1 MKKNFITDIC
11 NDYNI
16 LPKYVG
22 EDIEWLDLPNDQMP
36 NYEYKEFDWP
46 SSKVSEI
53 KNNKKPKYLVNESAD
68 TVAALNHLLEQ
79 ISLFLKNKSLDSMF
93 LKIKDASSDKSCN
106 VNLNGFGSGRT
117 DLIISSIYSDSELLL
132 NYCSIQLK
140 PIIITK
146 HEGSDD
152 ILKSSSAQDNTLS
165 PQSFAELLAYTCISE
180 CPIMHCTTDLN
191 QNFHI
196 IFLLEIDNRITLN
209 RYKLSAKK
217 AIASIAIWLYYFC
230 PHLTKNKNFKPK
242 TQDLNLLASIQR
254 AHQLIKKK
262 LNSFDLWKLEL
273 TKLDEE
279 SEDSNSKCQKWVE
292 FIN

>member
-16 LPKYVG
+16 YPAYAG
-22 EDIEWLDLPNDQMP
+22 EDIEWLDLPNDKMP
-36 NYEYKEFDWP
+36 SYEYKEFDWL
-46 SSKVSEI
+46 SSKVAET

-79 ISLFLKNKSLDSMF
+79 IKLFLKNKSLDSMF
-93 LKIKDASSDKSCN
+93 LKITDVSSDKSYN

-117 DLIISSIYSDSELLL
+117 DLIISSIHSDCELLT

-140 PIIITK
+140 PIILTK
-146 HEGSDD
+146 HEGSDN

-165 PQSFAELLAYTCISE
+165 PQSFAELLAYTRISE

-196 IFLLEIDNRITLN
+196 MFLLEKDNRISVN

-230 PHLTKNKNFKPK
+230 PHIIENKKFKPK

-262 LNSFDLWKLEL
+262 LNSFDLWKSEL

-279 SEDSNSKCQKWVE
+279 IEDNSSKCQKWVE
-292 FIN
+292 LIN

>member
-16 LPKYVG
+16 FPTYAEG
-22 EDIEWLDLPNDQMP
+22 IEWLDLPNDQMP
-36 NYEYKEFDWP
+36 SYEYKEFDWL
-46 SSKVSEI
+46 SSKVAEI

-68 TVAALNHLLEQ
+68 TVAALSHLLEQ
-79 ISLFLKNKSLDSMF
+79 INLFLKNKSLDSMF
-93 LKIKDASSDKSCN
+93 LKIKDVSSDKSCN

-117 DLIISSIYSDSELLL
+117 DLIISSIDSDWELLT

-140 PIIITK
+140 PIILTK
-146 HEGSDD
+146 HEGSDN
-152 ILKSSSAQDNTLS
+152 ILKYSSAQDNTLS
-165 PQSFAELLAYTCISE
+165 PQSFAELLAYTRISQ

-196 IFLLEIDNRITLN
+196 MFLLEKDNKITLN

-230 PHLTKNKNFKPK
+230 PHTTENK

-262 LNSFDLWKLEL
+262 LNSFDLWKSEL
-273 TKLDEE
+273 KKLDEE
-279 SEDSNSKCQKWVE
+279 REDNSSKCQKWVE
-292 FIN
+292 LIN